1 MGWFE
6 FIVYNVVYICGI
18 GTLQLFFSC
27 RATGVRIKIWQ
38 SAIYLSFLY
47 CACCISALQPFHD
60 MGYLINILLMYI
72 VNRSVLKSSRSVSGV
87 LAILAAYVSQVSF
100 GIMNPLLSLA
110 LPLLLGHSFWFYAV
124 IILTILLSL
133 ALCYGC
139 YRLIFKRFLPQQNQ
153 NENCIWLLLP
163 PGIFLFAVETYILS
177 ANYGNTV
184 TVPSPPEL
192 KKHLTMLILQ
202 MLGIMVL
209 FSSLYAY
216 RRVYDGFQ
224 TQSAL
229 ASLTQETRAQE
240 SYVVEAQARYEN
252 TRAFRHDVK
261 NHLTVLDGFLKA
273 GNIGQ
278 AQTYLQKLDAA
289 TEELS
294 FPFTTGNPV
303 VDILLENKLALC
315 KTNTIKLDASLALP
329 SACVVTDLD
338 WCVIFANALD
348 NAIQACKKADA
359 PRMIHIAGERQ
370 GDFYMLEFENT
381 CREERLPVPGFGIGL
396 SNIKTVSEKYGGFM
410 TVERKEEKFVL
421 SVLLNISIRP
431 EDISIQ
437 TG

>member
-1 MGWFE
+1 MDWFE
-6 FIVYNVVYICGI
+6 FFIYNVIYICGI
-18 GTLQLFFSC
+18 GILQLFFVC

-38 SAIYLSFLY
+38 SAIYLSFFY
-47 CACCISALQPFHD
+47 GVCCISAMLPFHD
-60 MGYLINILLMYI
+60 MGYLLNILLMYL

-87 LAILAAYVSQVSF
+87 WAVLAAYVSQVSF
-100 GIMNPLLSLA
+100 GIMNPMLSLV
-110 LPLLLGHSFWFYAV
+110 LPLMLDHSFWFYAV
-124 IILTILLSL
+124 IILSILLPL

-139 YRLIFKRFLPQQNQ
+139 YRLIYQCFLPRQSQS
-153 NENCIWLLLP
+153 EHCIWLLLP
-163 PGIFLFAVETYILS
+163 PGIFLFAVEMYLLS

-184 TVPSPPEL
+184 TIPALPEL
-192 KKHLTMLILQ
+192 DRHLTMLILQ
-202 MLGIMVL
+202 LLGIMVM

-224 TQSAL
+224 TESAL
-229 ASLTQETRAQE
+229 ASLMQETRAQK

-289 TEELS
+289 TGELS

-315 KTNTIKLDASLALP
+315 KANTIKLDVSLALP
-329 SACVVTDLD
+329 STCVVTDLD

-359 PRMIHIAGERQ
+359 PGMIHIAGERQ
-370 GDFYMLEFENT
+370 GDFYMMEFENT
-381 CREERLPVPGFGIGL
+381 CRKERLPVPGFGIGL

-410 TVERKEEKFVL
+410 TVERKEGKFVL
-421 SVLLNISIRP
+421 SILLNISIRP
-431 EDISIQ
+431 EDISLHND
-437 TG
+437 